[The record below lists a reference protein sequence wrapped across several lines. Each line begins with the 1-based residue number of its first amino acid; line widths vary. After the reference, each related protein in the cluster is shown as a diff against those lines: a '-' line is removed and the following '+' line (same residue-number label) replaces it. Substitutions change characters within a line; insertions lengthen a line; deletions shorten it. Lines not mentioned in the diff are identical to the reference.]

1 MINSIKT
8 CLIYF
13 VAGLSLSCQFH
24 NRRADN
30 NVLDVLSGFTFV
42 GSGQAKFNDD
52 GSVDTTYLISHSET
66 GQPKPQNI
74 MQGIQYVFHHKGP
87 IDDESLALRD
97 FPNMIESMGFKILK
111 APKSA
116 NELLYLYFGGP
127 LFYIEFSDGSRE
139 FALFN
144 QLVTSPHS
152 EDLGVHDYI
161 LIRIR

>member
-1 MINSIKT
+1 MINNIKT

-13 VAGLSLSCQFH
+13 IAVLLLSCQAH

-30 NVLDVLSGFTFV
+30 NILGVLSGFTFV

-52 GSVDTTYLISHSET
+52 GSVDKTYLISHSET
-66 GQPKPQNI
+66 EQPKPQNI

-97 FPNMIESMGFKILK
+97 FPNLIESMGFKILK

-116 NELLYLYFGGP
+116 NELLYLYLGGP
-127 LFYIEFSDGSRE
+127 LFSIEFSDGSRE
-139 FALFN
+139 FVLFN
-144 QLVTSPHS
+144 QFITSSHS
-152 EDLGVHDYI
+152 KDIADHDYI

>member
-1 MINSIKT
+1 MINCVKT

-13 VAGLSLSCQFH
+13 IAGLSLSCQAH

-30 NVLDVLSGFTFV
+30 NVLAVLSGFTFV

-74 MQGIQYVFHHKGP
+74 MQGIQYVFHHSPP

-97 FPNMIESMGFKILK
+97 FPNMIEGMGFKILK
-111 APKSA
+111 
-116 NELLYLYFGGP
+116 
-127 LFYIEFSDGSRE
+127 
-139 FALFN
+139 
-144 QLVTSPHS
+144 
-152 EDLGVHDYI
+152 
-161 LIRIR
+161 